1 CRAETMLAN
10 RLCSLLLILPA
21 YLEAARILAVF
32 PFPGPSQYINVVPY
46 LKTLASRGHEVT
58 SINAFPQKKPVKN
71 FRDIPILEVF
81 NNYNGELDKNIIKE
95 LDDPMNIWQEN
106 NFINKFFVG
115 ITRSV
120 LTNKEVQE
128 TLLPPGKDHYDLI
141 IVEALRSDAYYGFAA
156 HFNAPIIGISTFGTD
171 YNIDELVGNVS
182 PLSYIPLVTA
192 GLTDRMTFSERVKN
206 FVETTIAWLN
216 YKYVHMPE
224 QEKLYAEHF
233 PLASARVP
241 LSELNRNFSLVLLN
255 QHFSLSFPRPYVPNM
270 IEVGGLHI
278 SHKPAPLPQDLE
290 DFIQGAGEQGVIYFS
305 LGSNVKSKDLPAER
319 RELILNTFASLP
331 QRVLWKFE
339 DDQLPGKPPNVFI
352 SKWFPQPDILAHPKV
367 KLFITHGGL
376 LSTIES
382 IHHGKPVLG
391 LPFFYDQFLN
401 VKRATQA
408 GFGLGLDHKT
418 MTQQEFRQTIERLL
432 KEPGFAR
439 TAKQMSDRYRDQ
451 PMTPLDTAI
460 WWTEYVLRHKGAYH
474 MRVAGQDLGFFTY
487 HSVDVIGTLLAGALL
502 IVVIIAGIT
511 WKIANLIGLGASK
524 KKVKKQ

>member
-1 CRAETMLAN
+1 MLSI
-10 RLCSLLLILPA
+10 RLCGLLLILPA
-21 YLEAARILAVF
+21 CLEAARILAIF

-46 LKTLASRGHEVT
+46 LKALASRGHEVT

-81 NNYNGELDKNIIKE
+81 NNYNDIIND
-95 LDDPMNIWQEN
+95 LNDPMNIWEEN
-106 NFINKFFVG
+106 NFINKFFLG

-120 LTNKEVQE
+120 LNNKVVQE

-192 GLTDRMTFSERVKN
+192 GLTDRMTFTERVTN
-206 FVETTIAWLN
+206 FVDTTIAWLN
-216 YKYVHMPE
+216 YRYVHMPE
-224 QEKLYAEHF
+224 QEKMYAEHF

-241 LSELNRNFSLVLLN
+241 LSELNKNFSLVLLN

-278 SHKPAPLPQDLE
+278 SHKPAPLPKDLE

-319 RELILNTFASLP
+319 RELILKTFASLP

-339 DDQLPGKPPNVFI
+339 DDQLPGKPSNVFI
-352 SKWFPQPDILAHPKV
+352 SKWFPQPDILAHLKV

-401 VKRATQA
+401 VKRATQS

-418 MTQQEFRQTIERLL
+418 MTLQEFKETIERLV
-432 KEPGFAR
+432 KEPRFAE

-474 MRVAGQDLGFFTY
+474 MRVAGQDLGFFAY
-487 HSVDVIGTLLAGALL
+487 HSVDVIGTLLAGALVIL
-502 IVVIIAGIT
+502 VIIAIIL
-511 WKIANLIGLGASK
+511 WKIAKLVGLGSSGK
-524 KKVKKQ
+524 KLKEQ

>member
-1 CRAETMLAN
+1 MLAI
-10 RLCSLLLILPA
+10 RLCSFLLILPA
-21 YLEAARILAVF
+21 CLEAARILAVF

-46 LKTLASRGHEVT
+46 LKALASRGHEVT
-58 SINAFPQKKPVKN
+58 SINAFPQKIPVKN

-81 NNYNGELDKNIIKE
+81 NNYNDIISDLE
-95 LDDPMNIWQEN
+95 NPMNIWEEN
-106 NFINKFFVG
+106 NFINKFFLG

-120 LTNKEVQE
+120 LINKEVQE

-141 IVEALRSDAYYGFAA
+141 IVEALRTDAYYGFAA

-192 GLTDRMTFSERVKN
+192 GLSDRMTFSERVIN
-206 FVETTIAWLN
+206 FVHTTISWLN
-216 YKYVHMPE
+216 YRFFHMPE
-224 QEKLYAEHF
+224 QEKMYAEAF

-255 QHFSLSFPRPYVPNM
+255 QHFALSFPRPYVPNM
-270 IEVGGLHI
+270 IQVGGLHI
-278 SHKPAPLPQDLE
+278 SHKPAPLPKDME

-305 LGSNVKSKDLPAER
+305 LGSNVKSKDLPADR
-319 RELILNTFASLP
+319 RELILKTFASLS

-339 DDQLPGKPPNVFI
+339 DDQLPGKPPNVFL

-382 IHHGKPVLG
+382 IHHGKPILG

-401 VKRATQA
+401 VNRATQA
-408 GFGLGLDHKT
+408 GFGLGLDYKT
-418 MTQQEFRQTIERLL
+418 MTQEEFKETIQRLL
-432 KEPGFAR
+432 KEPGFAQ

-451 PMTPLDTAI
+451 PMSPLDTAI

-474 MRVAGQDLGFFTY
+474 MRVAGQDLGFFAY

-502 IVVIIAGIT
+502 IVVIITSIL
-511 WKIANLIGLGASK
+511 WKIAKLIGFGSSK
-524 KKVKKQ
+524 KKLKDQ